1 MPHGHCCVA
10 ALIQELLSKTE
21 ITLADTQDIKE
32 VNFTLGI
39 NLNRALFYKLNSR
52 QPHFPIIKSASKIS
66 SWPKNSDN

>member
-10 ALIQELLSKTE
+10 TLIQELLSKTE

-39 NLNRALFYKLNSR
+39 NLNRALFNKLNSR
-52 QPHFPIIKSASKIS
+52 QPHFTIIKSPSKIS
-66 SWPKNSDN
+66 SGPKNLDN